1 MTKTF
6 TTTPGQSTDETC
18 PVKTPSGQAETVEPS
33 SFGSPP
39 RLQTS
44 EFDGQIPGNHI
55 DCEAFAI
62 YIREICK
69 TALLTMA
76 EESELAK
83 RIRAGDSTARE
94 QMIKANL
101 RLVVKIARDFD
112 HCGLP
117 LLDLVSEGN
126 IGLMKAVE
134 RFDSTKGA
142 KMSTYAAFWIKQSI
156 RRALANQA
164 RTIRLPV
171 HVLDKLMLIRR
182 AQTESWS
189 EHGRES
195 TDQELSGKLHISA
208 RRIEEYREASVAPSS
223 LDALINES
231 AAHTFSEIVPD
242 ENGTSPY
249 QQLEAK
255 TEANIVQQ
263 LIGGLNARERRILE
277 ARFGLTDSEPQTLDV
292 IGKAFGLTRE
302 RIRQIQEVAL
312 TKLRRGINSL
322 NLEQPG
328 TF

>member
-1 MTKTF
+1 
-6 TTTPGQSTDETC
+6 
-18 PVKTPSGQAETVEPS
+18 
-33 SFGSPP
+33 
-39 RLQTS
+39 
-44 EFDGQIPGNHI
+44 
-55 DCEAFAI
+55 
-62 YIREICK
+62 
-69 TALLTMA
+69 MA

-83 RIRAGDSTARE
+83 KIRAGDSTARE

-171 HVLDKLMLIRR
+171 HVLDKLLLIRR
-182 AQTESWS
+182 AQTQSWS
-189 EHGRES
+189 DHGRES

-208 RRIEEYREASVAPSS
+208 RRIGEYREASVAPSS
-223 LDALINES
+223 LDAQINES

-242 ENGTSPY
+242 ENGVSPY

-255 TEANIVQQ
+255 TEANIVQK
-263 LIGGLNARERRILE
+263 LIGELNSREKRILE
-277 ARFGLTDSEPQTLDV
+277 ARFGLADSEPQTLDV

-322 NLEQPG
+322 NPEQPG